1 MTIAERTGDGALE
14 GLKVI
19 DLSRVLGGPYC
30 TQILGD
36 HGADVIK
43 VEPPQGDETRGWG
56 PPFMGGSSAY
66 FQAINRNKRGIC
78 LDLKLLEARN
88 ILLGLLAGADV
99 LVENFK
105 PGTMESWGLTVE
117 SLAQRFPR
125 LVHCRV
131 SGFGADG
138 PLGSLPGYDAA
149 IQSMVGLMSVNGH
162 NDGQPTRIGV
172 PVVDMVTGLNAAI
185 GILLALQER
194 ERSGIGQ
201 FVDIA
206 LFDCGISILH
216 PHAANYFASGKVPV
230 RTGNAYP
237 NIAPY
242 DTFATGDG
250 DIFLAVGNDGQFRKL
265 CEQLGAAILSDDPR
279 YASNRERSINREPL
293 KRDLEIL
300 LAGREAEALAATLI
314 QNGVPCAPV
323 FTVDQALAHPHTQH
337 RALVLRQDDYVG
349 VAAPVKLSRTPA
361 ALRRLPPAFGEHSDE
376 LCPTTSSRET

>member
-1 MTIAERTGDGALE
+1 MNADEPGGGALA

-56 PPFMGGSSAY
+56 PPFAATSSAY
-66 FQAINRNKRGIC
+66 FQAINRNKRGIS
-78 LDLKLLEARN
+78 LNLKQPAARDA
-88 ILLGLLAGADV
+88 LLGLLEGADV

-105 PGTMESWGLTVE
+105 PGTMEGWGFTVDG
-117 SLAQRFPR
+117 LAERFPR

-138 PLGSLPGYDAA
+138 PLGGLPGYDAA
-149 IQSMVGLMSVNGH
+149 IQAMVGLMSVNGRA
-162 NDGQPTRIGV
+162 DGAPTRIGV

-185 GILLALQER
+185 GVLLALRAR
-194 ERSGIGQ
+194 EQSGRGQ
-201 FVDIA
+201 FVDVA

-216 PHAANYFASGKVPV
+216 PHAANFFASGKVPG
-230 RTGNAYP
+230 RTGNAHP

-242 DTFATGDG
+242 DTFTTGKG
-250 DIFLAVGNDGQFRKL
+250 DIFLAIGNDGQFRRL
-265 CEQLGAAILSDDPR
+265 CDHLGAVEVSDDPR
-279 YASNRERSINREPL
+279 YAGNRDRSVNREAL
-293 KRDLEIL
+293 KRDLEAL
-300 LAGREAEALAATLI
+300 LTGHEAAPLADALI
-314 QNGVPCAPV
+314 HGGVPCAPV
-323 FTVDQALAHPHTQH
+323 LTVAEALDHPHTRH
-337 RALVLRQDDYVG
+337 RGLALRQGDYVG

-361 ALRRLPPAFGEHSDE
+361 GLRRLPPRFGEHNDE
-376 LCPTTSSRET
+376 LCPIEGANP